1 MNHYL
6 NLLKLREIASRKS
19 PGLIQKAK
27 VYLAGRQ
34 PPEGVKVHQGPRG
47 KPYYMSEDLKA
58 LKESKKKDKPKEETG
73 EKKKRLPAFRKQE
86 DGTVLHRTKEGQHG
100 PGAYR
105 IESKDGEH
113 HLTFEDKNGFVQS
126 LGRHGDIK
134 ELKRMVAGF
143 KEGEKK
149 EPKVLSEDQF
159 LAQNGAGFME
169 GAEPALH
176 RTPGWKEGD
185 KKRSKAAKKVLQD
198 MTENDEKRK
207 GLRKEYADKVAAGDI
222 RPPSDV
228 ESLIHTAQGDE
239 HMSSVQAA
247 RRVLAKRGINW
258 ETGGKLNSEKSSEKR
273 GEKKEPVK
281 ISSDKISY
289 EKELPDGYGKIISR
303 MVSTTGEDLFTEIIT
318 PSGKSFFKVNPSTTW
333 MNVWVQPNGKKMSAW
348 EGVTPE
354 IAQGRITDAVTAMK
368 KLEKKGSSSVE
379 EHRGRII
386 QLVSMGRIAAVSKT
400 TQSHLDIHGI
410 KPPADISSVRTE
422 NYPDEVYTYSQLPK
436 WTQNDDGSW
445 EVPIVQQMKVL
456 KTAPGKYDGPFDAH
470 RFDTV
475 YTSGKLGSYVVRNS
489 GLKTQTLYYKSPAG
503 IETPMDSHM
512 RGNNQNFYE
521 HYGERSTT
529 QEEIDTYTKNYAEKQ
544 QAKEARKQAAA
555 KTKAPRKVKDKSHL
569 TLFKTVP
576 EGIRYI
582 KENCKTPVNNI
593 EGMSINGIH
602 VLAVWLT
609 KVESELGGPL
619 PLAEISPG
627 TVTNKRAL
635 AQYSARL
642 NKINLRKGDKF
653 WMDDNIMIKA
663 NELSAER
670 NADGVPWS
678 PYPTATGTLWHELG
692 HCIDDKIANR
702 ELTEKTD
709 IWFNNASSEAKA
721 EAYKLSQYSQFT
733 NYMSF
738 HGAHSEY
745 VAESV
750 CAIMTRSDRVKYI
763 PKPIHDRIVDTL
775 ATMNLHPENFSIG
788 GV

>member
-1 MNHYL
+1 
-6 NLLKLREIASRKS
+6 
-19 PGLIQKAK
+19 
-27 VYLAGRQ
+27 
-34 PPEGVKVHQGPRG
+34 
-47 KPYYMSEDLKA
+47 MSEDLKA

-105 IESKDGEH
+105 IESKEGEH

-143 KEGEKK
+143 KEGEKNEAPK
-149 EPKVLSEDQF
+149 EEHVGKPGKRPKKPMSFDDH
-159 LAQNGAGFME
+159 
-169 GAEPALH
+169 P
-176 RTPGWKEGD
+176 
-185 KKRSKAAKKVLQD
+185 
-198 MTENDEKRK
+198 
-207 GLRKEYADKVAAGDI
+207 GDI
-222 RPPSDV
+222 TSDWINV
-228 ESLIHTAQGDE
+228 KFAHLREPFKPEDWSKIQDW
-239 HMSSVQAA
+239 M
-247 RRVLAKRGINW
+247 RGINDDMHEYNATGKSIDY
-258 ETGGKLNSEKSSEKR
+258 ETHRKKFRDILSGINHSQIKLRESESKPESKPLSEKSSEKR